1 MIQRRKCPW
10 RDRIERG
17 EYRDK
22 AWEEAPCSRHMR
34 VKSSTGMLAGREA
47 LALENPS
54 VFGWVFTRS
63 ESGQKVVCDQVFKN
77 PFTTT

>member
-1 MIQRRKCPW
+1 
-10 RDRIERG
+10 
-17 EYRDK
+17 
-22 AWEEAPCSRHMR
+22 MR
-34 VKSSTGMLAGREA
+34 VKSSTGMPAGREA